1 MSNILVIAPSAFG
14 KTTSLIPHPEF
25 GIKGLNPA
33 ETYILSVTKK
43 DLPGKGTRKLYPVF
57 EKFNLNTKRPEL
69 KDYRRLVL
77 SNWNTR
83 TDLIVHALDLL
94 GGIDSIKNIVLDDA
108 NYIMQDYY
116 MAKSLSTG
124 WDAPK
129 KIGHMMGRI
138 FDAIEKLPNSKNFIM
153 MAHGEEY
160 DTTDQRKG
168 YRFKTTGKAVQE
180 YITPEGKFDIV
191 LIGRSRY
198 DDSEK
203 KAIKEFVTE
212 DDGFYATAK
221 SHGAFGTLYILN
233 DMALVIEKVN
243 AYYDGI

>member
-1 MSNILVIAPSAFG
+1 MSNILVIAPTGFG
-14 KTTSLIPHPEF
+14 KTTALIPHPEF

-33 ETYILSVTKK
+33 DTYVISITKK
-43 DLPGKGTRKLYPVF
+43 DLPGKGTRKMYPVYERF
-57 EKFNLNTKRPEL
+57 TDKSKSVEL
-69 KDYRRLVL
+69 KDYRRLIF
-77 SNWNTR
+77 SDWSTR
-83 TDLIVHALDLL
+83 TDLIVHALNLL
-94 GGIDSIKNIVLDDA
+94 SGIPAIKNIVLDDA

-138 FDAIEKLPNSKNFIM
+138 FDAVEKLPNSKNFIM

-160 DTTDQRKG
+160 DTADGRKG

-198 DDSEK
+198 DDAEK
-203 KAIKEFVTE
+203 KAVKEFVVE
-212 DDGFYATAK
+212 DDGYYSTAK
-221 SHGAFGTLYILN
+221 SHGAFGTLYIPN
-233 DMALVIEKVN
+233 DMGLVVEKVN

>member
-1 MSNILVIAPSAFG
+1 VIAPSGLG
-14 KTTSLIPHPEF
+14 KTTSFIPHPEF

-33 ETYILSVTKK
+33 ETYVLSITKK
-43 DLPGKGTRKLYPVF
+43 DLPGKGTRKMYPVY
-57 EKFNLNTKRPEL
+57 EKFSLKSIAVDL
-69 KDYRRLVL
+69 KDYRRLIF
-77 SNWNTR
+77 SDWNTR
-83 TDLIVHALDLL
+83 TDLIVHALHLL
-94 GGIDSIKNIVLDDA
+94 AGIAPIKNIVLDDA

-129 KIGHMMGRI
+129 KIGNMMGKI
-138 FDAIEKLPNSKNFIM
+138 FEAIEKLPNNKNFIM

-160 DTTDQRKG
+160 DTADGRKG

-198 DDSEK
+198 DDAEK
-203 KAIKEFVTE
+203 KAIKEFVVE

-221 SHGAFGTLYILN
+221 SHGAFGTPYILN
-233 DMALVIEKVN
+233 DMGLVVDKVN